1 MSRSKFGTI
10 NKFMPFPFLKVYLFF
25 LSKKRLIANNW
36 RKLRNYCS
44 FAPNFSTTSSASNY
58 SLLWGDNSL
67 QMAGMETA
75 ISRLKYV
82 RAVVF
87 VLGVLCVLSAGL
99 AVLIC
104 SECSGDLVIPAA
116 IIAVSAGV
124 RIVWMFGSGYAQA
137 ITASTILREQTDNF
151 VVDNAVRHE
160 RRMAYKRWLWWSRF
174 GVLVTLMLVVGASY
188 LVIIIIK
195 SIHGHDSSDCY
206 PGQGGHGGVWKQ
218 ILVVALAI
226 VAWVLV
232 IAQCCAGSDV
242 LAWRSFY
249 ARHDGAWKTHYREM
263 FDHGIRE
270 VLCCLG
276 RAQYLSILEA
286 DEVDSVAGLLGDLV
300 AYRAAGAGHLEFLAG
315 VALLQRQQTT
325 LPPLEQFAEAPVDQ
339 LQEAVVLHP
348 FAEAAYTG
356 PLLDVGRNPILFP
369 CAWLYRQGVLTPWS
383 RNRRPI
389 LEGDNWCRGHA
400 AAFLKYVNLSPD
412 ALRKGR
418 VHQARR
424 EAAYFVVVVH
434 HLQCVVIAVRGTET
448 PEDLLTDGLCRE
460 CMLSEKDL
468 HGLLNSN
475 VVEGNVKQ
483 HVTAS
488 FPHFGHAGIV
498 EAARELC
505 MQLDGNI
512 ENEEQISLVH
522 EGSQDVLHHPKRGIL
537 SSLLGDGGECQGYA
551 LRFVGHSLGGAVGTL
566 AGIMMYGR
574 YPNMHVY
581 AYGVLPCVDAVIA
594 DACSGFVTSIIYNDE
609 FSSRLSITS
618 ILRLRAAALAAL
630 AADSSTDSAIISKL
644 TRRLLRANKYLQGKN
659 NEEVSVQIS
668 QSSSVIQKNKNQKRR
683 RIKHTIKGG
692 VFLCNHATSCITNMT
707 KLSST
712 RPVRNPVKCKL
723 HASVK
728 GDLLNDEKHRDVIID
743 AAEIE
748 ESLSFGSIRHKHT
761 SISDMQTSAL
771 PAGAESR
778 DNASFEERSVLI
790 QDSDAEKPG
799 NDEDEGRHKETNNND
814 FCVHSSE
821 STITQTAMSGNTIS
835 EPMDTNLEIDA
846 TEREPV
852 EMYVPGLVIHIVPEA
867 KENTWPSWRNWKW
880 HRGEDHSHRAILR
893 HRDSF
898 KDIVVSPSMFLDHM
912 PWRVHYAM
920 QKVLETW
927 NSRDC
932 RNNDMLDSS
941 ELV

>member
-1 MSRSKFGTI
+1 
-10 NKFMPFPFLKVYLFF
+10 
-25 LSKKRLIANNW
+25 
-36 RKLRNYCS
+36 
-44 FAPNFSTTSSASNY
+44 
-58 SLLWGDNSL
+58 
-67 QMAGMETA
+67 MAGMETA

-683 RIKHTIKGG
+683 RIKHTIKG
-692 VFLCNHATSCITNMT
+692 
-707 KLSST
+707 
-712 RPVRNPVKCKL
+712 
-723 HASVK
+723 
-728 GDLLNDEKHRDVIID
+728 
-743 AAEIE
+743 
-748 ESLSFGSIRHKHT
+748 
-761 SISDMQTSAL
+761 
-771 PAGAESR
+771 AESR